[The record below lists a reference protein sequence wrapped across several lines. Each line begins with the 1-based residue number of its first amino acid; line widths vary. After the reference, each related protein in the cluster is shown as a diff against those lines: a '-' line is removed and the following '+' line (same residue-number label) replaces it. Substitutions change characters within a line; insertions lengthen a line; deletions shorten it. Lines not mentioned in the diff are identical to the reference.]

1 MRLVHSYDPDPQD
14 ARILTNEEIT
24 AAIVRTHNR
33 MWEYATLGEF
43 ALASVCERARDRML
57 DALSARL
64 TQGAA

>member
-1 MRLVHSYDPDPQD
+1 MRLIHSHDPDPQD
-14 ARILTNEEIT
+14 ARILTNEEIA
-24 AAIVRTHNR
+24 AAIYRIHSR

-43 ALASVCERARDRML
+43 ALATVCERARDRML